1 MATYVALGL
10 IILDMLLRGL
20 EEKMKER
27 KKKVEE
33 EKDLEMKLTQ

>member
-10 IILDMLLRGL
+10 IILDMLLRGM

-27 KKKVEE
+27 KKKKVEE
-33 EKDLEMKLTQ
+33 EKDLEM